1 MKTLEIESW
10 FICQQEIPGPDLE
23 YFRPTCEL
31 KWEKNN
37 KDTIVLLQKYEC
49 RFPEKSLDPIWF
61 PVRFVE

>member
-10 FICQQEIPGPDLE
+10 FICQQEIHGPDLE

-37 KDTIVLLQKYEC
+37 KDNE
-49 RFPEKSLDPIWF
+49 
-61 PVRFVE
+61 